1 MLMEFDYWLSYGK
14 GDCGEGYL
22 EMEITDEEY
31 QRLKKAFLSG
41 EEFYMCEDVEDIY
54 DRAYTIANKD
64 ATSEL
69 IAEGILEK
77 GKEADDLYPIEV
89 NYPFS
94 DDEFEDEEDE
104 V

>member
-1 MLMEFDYWLSYGK
+1 MLMGFDYWLSFGK
-14 GDCGEGYL
+14 GDCGEGFFD
-22 EMEITDEEY
+22 MKITKKEY
-31 QRLKKAFLSG
+31 ERLKKAFLSG
-41 EEFYMCEDVEDIY
+41 EEFYECEDVKDIY
-54 DRAYTIANKD
+54 DRAYAIANEE
-64 ATSEL
+64 ATREL
-69 IAEGILEK
+69 IAAEVLEE